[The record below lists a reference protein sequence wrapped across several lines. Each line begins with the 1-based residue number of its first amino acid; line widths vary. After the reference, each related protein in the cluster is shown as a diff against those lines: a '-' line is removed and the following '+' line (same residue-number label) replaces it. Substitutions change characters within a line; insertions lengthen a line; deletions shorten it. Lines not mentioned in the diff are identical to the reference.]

1 MGVTLQAWLQAL
13 QALLPTGMGISKDPN
28 AKMTRLLESVAAVL
42 LAAQV
47 RLASLYAEWDP
58 RRATSMLPDWERL
71 LGLPDAC
78 APLNQELGDRQKTAF
93 ARLTETGGQ
102 SRAYFLD
109 LAARLGE
116 PNCTITEFRPLHC
129 NATCNDALYSEAD
142 AFVWR
147 VNIPR
152 AALNARWATCNS
164 GCSSAL
170 QMYEPSLIECVMD
183 ERKPAHTHVQFAYA
197 A

>member
-1 MGVTLQAWLQAL
+1 MGLTRAAWLQAL
-13 QALLPTGMGISKDPN
+13 LDLLPVGMGISKDPGSN
-28 AKMTRLLESVAAVL
+28 MARLLDG
-42 LAAQV
+42 LAALYLAAEI
-47 RLASLYAEWDP
+47 RLVDLCAQWDP
-58 RRATSMLPDWERL
+58 RQASSMLTDWERL

-78 APLNQELGDRQKTAF
+78 APLDQELPDRQKTAF

-109 LAARLGE
+109 LASRLGE

-129 NATCNDALYSEAD
+129 NATCNDAIYSEAD

-147 VNIPR
+147 VHIPR
-152 AALNARWATCNS
+152 PALNARWATCNS
-164 GCSSAL
+164 GCSTAL
-170 QMYEPSLIECVMD
+170 QTYEPSLIECVMG